1 MQTLMMLLEALPK
14 NQTVTVTNTDSQW
27 SASVSR
33 EGGATFGFGATPMAA
48 LTRALMDARKGD
60 STVRGSDGSW

>member
-1 MQTLMMLLEALPK
+1 MNTLMMLLADLPK
-14 NQTVTVTNTDSQW
+14 NQKVEVSHTDSQW

-48 LTRALMDARKGD
+48 LTRALMDSRKMNPL
-60 STVRGSDGSW
+60 VIRGPGSW